1 MPAKGLTMANKI
13 AALVFDA
20 YGTLFDVHSVTETCE
35 RLFPGKGG
43 SLSQLWR
50 TKQLEYTWQRSLMGR
65 YADFNRVTED
75 GLCYACGALALRYSQ
90 SALDTL
96 MEAYRHLQPFPDAVA
111 ALTALKARARLA
123 ILSNGTPAM
132 LQAVV
137 ASSGLTSTFDAVLS
151 VDAAGI
157 FKPAPRVYQLA
168 VDHLGMRKEEIGFVS
183 SNGWDAAG
191 AKAFGFQVFWI
202 NRAALP
208 VEELDVKPDAE
219 LKSLDDLLAT
229 LNS

>member
-1 MPAKGLTMANKI
+1 MANKI
-13 AALVFDA
+13 SALVFDA

-35 RLFPGKGG
+35 RLFPGKGA
-43 SLSQLWR
+43 SLSRLWR

-75 GLCYACGALALRYSQ
+75 GLRYACGALALRYSQ
-90 SALDTL
+90 GALDTL
-96 MEAYRHLQPFPDAVA
+96 MDAYRHLKPFPDAVA
-111 ALTALKARARLA
+111 ALSTLKSRAKLA

-132 LQAVV
+132 LQAVI
-137 ASSGLTSTFDAVLS
+137 ANNSLNTTFDAVIS
-151 VDAAGI
+151 VDPAGI

-168 VDHLGMRKEEIGFVS
+168 VDHLCLPKEKIGFVS

-191 AKAFGFQVFWI
+191 AKAFGFQVLWV

-208 VEELDVKPDAE
+208 VEELDVKPDAV
-219 LKSLDDLLAT
+219 LKTLGDLPAA
-229 LNS
+229 LNSLLH

>member
-1 MPAKGLTMANKI
+1 MANKI
-13 AALVFDA
+13 SALVFDA

-75 GLCYACGALALRYSQ
+75 GLRYACGALALRYSHG
-90 SALDTL
+90 ALETL
-96 MEAYRHLQPFPDAVA
+96 MEAYRHLKLFPDAAATLA
-111 ALTALKARARLA
+111 ALKSRAKLA

-132 LQAVV
+132 LHAVI
-137 ASSGLTSTFDAVLS
+137 ANNGLTSTFDAVLS
-151 VDAAGI
+151 VDPAGI

-168 VDHLGMRKEEIGFVS
+168 ADHLGMRKEEIGFVS

-202 NRAALP
+202 NRAAMP
-208 VEELDVKPDAE
+208 VEELDVMPDAE
-219 LKSLDDLLAT
+219 LKSLGELRAA
-229 LNS
+229 LNL